1 MKLNPGEKKIAVF
14 RKHWFYLALE
24 AFLFALIA
32 ILPYLMVYFGETH
45 FDISIPDR
53 FVPLYELFYSL
64 WLVFVWVG
72 FFVSITNYLL
82 DIWILTSERLIDIE
96 QFGLFSRRISTL
108 QIDKIQDVTVAVSG
122 VIEEIISSGN
132 VSVQTAGE
140 THEFHIP
147 HAQDPEKMKERIL
160 TVVRVKANEI
170 KTVRIEN

>member
-14 RKHWFYLALE
+14 RKHWFYLGVE
-24 AFLFALIA
+24 TFLFALIA
-32 ILPYLMVYFGETH
+32 ILPYLMVYFGGQY
-45 FDISIPDR
+45 FDISIPEK
-53 FVPLYELFYSL
+53 FIPGYELFYSL
-64 WLVFVWVG
+64 WLMFVWVG

-82 DIWILTSERLIDIE
+82 DIWILTSDRLIDIE

-108 QIDKIQDVTVAVSG
+108 QIDKIQDVTVSMSG
-122 VIEEIISSGN
+122 VIEELIGSGN

-140 THEFHIP
+140 NHEFHIP
-147 HAQDPEKMKERIL
+147 HASNPEKMKERIL